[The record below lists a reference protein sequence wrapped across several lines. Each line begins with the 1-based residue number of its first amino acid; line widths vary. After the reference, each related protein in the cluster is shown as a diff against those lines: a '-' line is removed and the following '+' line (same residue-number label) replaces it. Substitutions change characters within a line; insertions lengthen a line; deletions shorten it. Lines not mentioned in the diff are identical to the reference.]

1 MSTDLKSV
9 VTSLYTSESRI
20 SVRFRY
26 ILALFDLGTVVFFVV
41 TAPFPAT
48 PGLTTSGYLIAAI
61 IVLDLA
67 ARLWIADDPATL
79 LRQPYMLADIVVVGS
94 FLADPFYTHS
104 LAFFRV
110 LRGLRFFHA
119 GYLLADLRRDSMF
132 FQKHEDTIFAA
143 NNLLIFVLFCS
154 SVVFEFF
161 FKGDGDPYS
170 YIDALYFTVATLTT
184 TGFGDVTLSTPGGK
198 LLSVIIMVVGVALF
212 VQLAKSIFRPAK
224 IKHKCTNCGLLRH
237 ETDAVHCK
245 HCGATVL
252 IETSGKT

>member
-1 MSTDLKSV
+1 MSTDLKNV

-26 ILALFDLGTVVFFVV
+26 LLALFDLGTVAFFIV
-41 TAPFPAT
+41 TAPFPTT
-48 PGLTTSGYLIAAI
+48 PSLYVVGYIIAAI
-61 IVLDLA
+61 IVVDLA
-67 ARLWIADDPATL
+67 ARLWIADDPVNL
-79 LRQPYMLADIVVVGS
+79 LCQPYILADFIVIGS
-94 FLADPFYTHS
+94 FLADPFYAHS

-119 GYLLADLRRDSMF
+119 GYLLADLRRDFTF

-143 NNLLIFVLFCS
+143 NNLLIFVFFCT

-161 FKGDGDPYS
+161 FKGDDDPYS

-184 TGFGDVTLSTPGGK
+184 TGFGDVTLATAGGK
-198 LLSVIIMVVGVALF
+198 LLSVVIMVVGVALF

-245 HCGATVL
+245 HCGATVF